1 MNERV
6 QRLPASTWLHI
17 RNARWTVF
25 SLGTLQLL
33 LTVNLYG
40 QPSLE
45 TQQAFLDLT
54 RDEVL
59 MDLSAHPDDE
69 DGATLA
75 YYRMKYGIKTY
86 SVLFTRGEGGQ
97 NEIGPELYE
106 ELGVLRSAET
116 ELAGI
121 ILGTDVR
128 FLNFMDFGYSK
139 TATEAFQVWGGQREV
154 LRRLVYIIRKLRPD
168 VIFTN
173 HSTIDGH
180 GHHQAVAI
188 TAIAAFDAA
197 GDSTY
202 FPEQLQERGLCLWQP
217 RKLFFRSFGR
227 SDGAAVV
234 VNSTD
239 ELNIPRNVSY
249 SDLAIQ
255 ALSMHRTQGGDKV
268 DVRRFSRWKSL
279 YRPVRQNSLY
289 ESDSTSFFSGIDIWN
304 DPGMAP
310 LRPIRLKLSSLSA
323 TSPRDSTLS
332 TVSSALQMIDSV
344 REASVQSTCALRVL
358 DQWESEL
365 EQLVRILCRL
375 NVSFTLKDNTVV
387 PKQKV
392 ESSLALESSDC
403 TLDSV
408 KLQFT
413 LPQGWSINEP
423 VGLSAEMDEHEF
435 KKGYTL
441 IVSDAPL
448 LSLPKARAQYRP
460 IDEEQNITVLV
471 SIRLNGILLRTS
483 CSPDFDVAPPQTLTV
498 TPNVAHI
505 SASRPAKGKTFQ
517 YQVKNYLPH
526 KTAGWVR
533 CLAPAGWKTERAA
546 YIVSTEDSTATGSIF
561 VVPPDTVK
569 SGEDTLRFRSD
580 FSSDDVIVRIFDV
593 AVPSGLTVGIV
604 KSYDTTLE
612 AAAEELGVQYR
623 LLEPNDIESGD
634 LSKYKTI
641 LVDIRAYLVRDDLE
655 RFNNR
660 LLEYVRKGGNLV
672 VMYQREQ
679 EWKTEYAP
687 YPFHIGRRRV
697 TVEEAPIEVL
707 QPQHPLFSKPN
718 IIRKEDW
725 MGWKQERGVHFPEDV
740 APEYTRLLSSHD
752 PDEGQL
758 TTGYLVANVGKG
770 SYIYSSLVWYRQLKE
785 MIPGAFRCLANM
797 IAYPLYRQ

>member
-1 MNERV
+1 MNERLH
-6 QRLPASTWLHI
+6 RLPASACLHSKD
-17 RNARWTVF
+17 ARLKVF
-25 SLGTLQLL
+25 PLCTLQLL
-33 LTVNLYG
+33 LTLSTYG
-40 QPSLE
+40 QPSAE

-54 RDEVL
+54 HDEVL

-116 ELAGI
+116 EMAGR
-121 ILGTDVR
+121 ILGTDVW
-128 FLNFMDFGYSK
+128 FLNFSDFGYSK
-139 TATEAFQVWGGQREV
+139 TATEAFQVWGGQKEV

-188 TAIAAFDAA
+188 TSIAAFDAA

-202 FPEQLQERGLCLWQP
+202 FPEQLKVQGLHLWQP

-227 SDGAAVV
+227 SEGTAVV
-234 VNSTD
+234 VNATD
-239 ELNIPRNVSY
+239 ESNIPRKVSY
-249 SDLAIQ
+249 TDLAFQ
-255 ALSMHRTQGGDKV
+255 ALSMHKTQGGDKV
-268 DVRRFSRWKSL
+268 DVRRFSRWKSV

-289 ESDSTSFFSGIDIWN
+289 ESDSTSFFSGIDLWS

-310 LRPIRLKLSSLSA
+310 LQPIRLKLSSLSA

-332 TVSSALQMIDSV
+332 TVSAAFQMIDSV
-344 REASVQSTCALRVL
+344 REASALSTCALRVL
-358 DQWESEL
+358 AQWESEL

-375 NVSFTLKDNTVV
+375 DISFTLEDNTVV
-387 PKQKV
+387 PKQKI
-392 ESSLALESSDC
+392 ESGFALESSDC
-403 TLDSV
+403 TVSSV
-408 KLQFT
+408 TLQFS
-413 LPQGWSINEP
+413 LPQGWSINEA
-423 VGLSAEMDEHEF
+423 VGVSPEMDEHEF
-435 KKGYTL
+435 KKAYTL
-441 IVSDAPL
+441 IVSDAPIL
-448 LSLPKARAQYRP
+448 TLPKERAQYRP
-460 IDEEQNITVLV
+460 IEEEQNITVLV
-471 SIRLNGILLRTS
+471 RMRMNGILVRTS
-483 CSPDFDVAPPQTLTV
+483 CSPNFEVAPPQTLTV
-498 TPNVAHI
+498 RPKVAHI

-546 YIVSTEDSTATGSIF
+546 YIVSAEDSTATGSIF
-561 VVPPDTVK
+561 VVPTDTVK
-569 SGEDTLRFRSD
+569 SGEDTLRFKSE
-580 FSSDDVIVRIFDV
+580 FWSDDVMVRIFDV
-593 AVPSGLTVGIV
+593 AVPRAVTVGIV

-623 LLEPNDIESGD
+623 LLEPSDLESGD
-634 LSKYKTI
+634 LSRYKTI
-641 LVDIRAYLVRDDLE
+641 LVDIRAYLVRDDLQ

-687 YPFHIGRRRV
+687 YPFHVSRRRV

-707 QPQHPLFSKPN
+707 QLEHPLLSKPN
-718 IIRKEDW
+718 TIRREDW
-725 MGWKQERGVHFPEDV
+725 LGWKQERGVYFPEDV
-740 APEYTRLLSSHD
+740 APEYTRLLSTHD
-752 PDEGQL
+752 PDEAQL

-785 MIPGAFRCLANM
+785 MVPGAFRCLANM